1 MWQIL
6 PSLMGST
13 HYMPHGYCYLWQTPL
28 VLLHVISNM
37 LIALAYFSIPAML
50 IYCVYKRSDVPFLRM
65 FILFGAFI
73 LSCGVGHGLDVWT
86 LWYPNYW
93 ISGLERAVT
102 ALVSCYTAAEMMV
115 QLPGFLSLKTPE
127 QLAMVNQELELEVV
141 ERRRVQAALAQ
152 VNDELEARG
161 RERTNELTRANA
173 ALEAEIAIRTQAEAT
188 LTESTA
194 RLQRQQS
201 GLVELAT
208 SHNIYTGHLPQ
219 ALQEITAMATHTLQV
234 ERGSVWFYNS
244 DRSTI
249 ECQNLHELSLD
260 RHSSDVSLI
269 LENYPHYA
277 QALEQDRI
285 IAVSD
290 AHRDPRTCEFSQD
303 YLTPLGIG
311 AMLDAAIIFQGQTVG
326 VICLEHVGESRTWAI
341 EEQNFA
347 GYLAS
352 VVAGAMEARDRH
364 GAELAVLETRNLY
377 QQILDAIPDFIL
389 CKQAESRIVYGNRA
403 FRDYYGMTQDQLQGM
418 IDAPFVQPDYTQ
430 QYVRDDA
437 QVFTTGQLLQI
448 EEPVVRWDGVE
459 KMFSTI
465 KSPIFNSQGDV
476 VQTVGI
482 SRDITERKALE
493 ESLRQTAKLGQAIAR
508 ILQRMRQ
515 TLDLETIFRTTTHE
529 LRQVLDSDRVV
540 VYRFNPDW
548 SGQLIC
554 ESVAAGW
561 PQVVTLAQSEPTLT
575 QIAVQS
581 NRCTITNLNY
591 LAEDT
596 DSLLEDI
603 PLDSIPDTNRD
614 NDTAESCTNE
624 SVRIETES
632 DHCIKDTYLQENQGG
647 FYRQG
652 THRYRCVTDIY
663 ETGFSPCYLELL
675 ERLQVRAYL
684 IVPIFSSS
692 RLWGLLATYQN
703 SGPRQWQPSDIKIMT
718 QVGAQLGSA
727 VQQAELL
734 TRTQQQAEELLQA
747 RDAANAA
754 NRAKSEFLANM
765 SHELRTP
772 LNAILG
778 FTQLMEHDRSLSLEH
793 QQYLGTIGRS
803 GEHLLDLIN
812 DILAMSK
819 IEAGRISLNE
829 TNFDLQI
836 LLDSLQEMM
845 QIKAQDKGL
854 QLLFERDLHLPQ
866 QVRMDEG
873 KLRQVLLNLLSNAI
887 KFTQNGSVILRARQ
901 IHPTDNPP
909 NNPLTQQPIP
919 QPTQSLTTGVEAK
932 PVEFPA
938 SNFVGSPVRSS
949 HGPGGQNYILF
960 FEVEDS
966 GAGIAP
972 EEINLLFEAFRQT
985 ETGIRSGEGT
995 GLGLPI
1001 SQQFVRLMGGEIQV
1015 ITQVGQGSI
1024 FSFQVRAKPTDGQ
1037 AITTLHPK
1045 QRNVVGLAPGQ
1056 PTYRILIVEDRAV
1069 NRLVLLKFL
1078 QALAFEVREAENG
1091 AEAIAQWEQWK
1102 PHLIWMDIQMPV
1114 MDGYEATRRIKSRI
1128 RAKMGQNPQEQDT
1141 AIIALTATAF
1151 EEDRQAILA
1160 AGCDDF
1166 VRKPFR
1172 STELLA
1178 KMEQHLGVTL
1188 IYAEEVEP
1196 DTNAP
1201 LILEPQALQVM
1212 SQGWLE
1218 QVNDAAILG
1227 NDRALL
1233 ALIEQISPEHPELAR
1248 ALMELVDNFQFDK
1261 IMVLTAHGQD

>member
-1 MWQIL
+1 
-6 PSLMGST
+6 
-13 HYMPHGYCYLWQTPL
+13 
-28 VLLHVISNM
+28 
-37 LIALAYFSIPAML
+37 
-50 IYCVYKRSDVPFLRM
+50 
-65 FILFGAFI
+65 
-73 LSCGVGHGLDVWT
+73 
-86 LWYPNYW
+86 
-93 ISGLERAVT
+93 
-102 ALVSCYTAAEMMV
+102 
-115 QLPGFLSLKTPE
+115 
-127 QLAMVNQELELEVV
+127 
-141 ERRRVQAALAQ
+141 
-152 VNDELEARG
+152 
-161 RERTNELTRANA
+161 
-173 ALEAEIAIRTQAEAT
+173 
-188 LTESTA
+188 
-194 RLQRQQS
+194 
-201 GLVELAT
+201 
-208 SHNIYTGHLPQ
+208 
-219 ALQEITAMATHTLQV
+219 
-234 ERGSVWFYNS
+234 
-244 DRSTI
+244 
-249 ECQNLHELSLD
+249 
-260 RHSSDVSLI
+260 
-269 LENYPHYA
+269 
-277 QALEQDRI
+277 
-285 IAVSD
+285 
-290 AHRDPRTCEFSQD
+290 
-303 YLTPLGIG
+303 
-311 AMLDAAIIFQGQTVG
+311 
-326 VICLEHVGESRTWAI
+326 
-341 EEQNFA
+341 
-347 GYLAS
+347 
-352 VVAGAMEARDRH
+352 
-364 GAELAVLETRNLY
+364 
-377 QQILDAIPDFIL
+377 
-389 CKQAESRIVYGNRA
+389 
-403 FRDYYGMTQDQLQGM
+403 
-418 IDAPFVQPDYTQ
+418 
-430 QYVRDDA
+430 
-437 QVFTTGQLLQI
+437 
-448 EEPVVRWDGVE
+448 
-459 KMFSTI
+459 
-465 KSPIFNSQGDV
+465 
-476 VQTVGI
+476 
-482 SRDITERKALE
+482 
-493 ESLRQTAKLGQAIAR
+493 
-508 ILQRMRQ
+508 
-515 TLDLETIFRTTTHE
+515 
-529 LRQVLDSDRVV
+529 
-540 VYRFNPDW
+540 
-548 SGQLIC
+548 
-554 ESVAAGW
+554 
-561 PQVVTLAQSEPTLT
+561 
-575 QIAVQS
+575 
-581 NRCTITNLNY
+581 
-591 LAEDT
+591 
-596 DSLLEDI
+596 
-603 PLDSIPDTNRD
+603 
-614 NDTAESCTNE
+614 
-624 SVRIETES
+624 
-632 DHCIKDTYLQENQGG
+632 
-647 FYRQG
+647 
-652 THRYRCVTDIY
+652 
-663 ETGFSPCYLELL
+663 
-675 ERLQVRAYL
+675 
-684 IVPIFSSS
+684 
-692 RLWGLLATYQN
+692 
-703 SGPRQWQPSDIKIMT
+703 MT